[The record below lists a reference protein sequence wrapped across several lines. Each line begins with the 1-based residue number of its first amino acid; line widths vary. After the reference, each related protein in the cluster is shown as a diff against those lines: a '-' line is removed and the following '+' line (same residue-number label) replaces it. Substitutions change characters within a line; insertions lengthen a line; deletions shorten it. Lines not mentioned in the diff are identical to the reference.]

1 MQSLALFTMSRLAV
15 MRDELISPHIVGFVL
30 LRTKIIAYS
39 KKKCEVLIDTTAS
52 THIVHVSYKEISGE
66 EYRQHLYRRR
76 SEGEKQ
82 TTLSPSKLKS
92 FRGPLTFVKIVCWAS
107 SITK

>member
-39 KKKCEVLIDTTAS
+39 KKKV
-52 THIVHVSYKEISGE
+52 
-66 EYRQHLYRRR
+66 
-76 SEGEKQ
+76 
-82 TTLSPSKLKS
+82 
-92 FRGPLTFVKIVCWAS
+92 
-107 SITK
+107 